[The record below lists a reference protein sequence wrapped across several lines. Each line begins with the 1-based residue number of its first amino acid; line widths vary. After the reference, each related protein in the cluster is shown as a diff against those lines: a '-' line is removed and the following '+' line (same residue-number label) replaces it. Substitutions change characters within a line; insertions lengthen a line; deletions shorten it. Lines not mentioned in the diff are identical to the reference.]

1 MLNSSNAKAYA
12 VLSILF
18 DLYGDN
24 CSKLRVLGYEN
35 GREHG
40 FNVYCHPN
48 MDRTV
53 AFSESRNSD
62 SIMVYSGESYQFNPQ
77 GNGPSEEM
85 YRKVVS
91 FGGTSYLPAAQWIK
105 EFFDNEDTE

>member
-18 DLYGDN
+18 DLYGGN

-40 FNVYCHPN
+40 FNVFYHPN

-53 AFSESRNSD
+53 AFSETRNSD
-62 SIMVYSGESYQFNPQ
+62 QIVVYSGESYQFNQQ
-77 GNGPSEEM
+77 GNGPNEQM
-85 YRKVVS
+85 YRNAIY
-91 FGGTSYLPAAQWIK
+91 FEGESYLPAAQWIK
-105 EFFDNEDTE
+105 AFFDNEDTE